1 MLVGILKLE
10 GLLSFEQDFDQK
22 KAKK

>member
-10 GLLSFEQDFDQK
+10 TLLSFEQDFDQK